1 MGSLRASLSFY
12 KWMDWQICFLTTSR
26 KQARFILLSE
36 HTRVHDLIT
45 FAHFLDL
52 ITMNFLELC
61 FSDLILPTY
70 PCHLDLS
77 QVYDTFLLGSNLIL
91 LLFLGKHQIFP
102 GFGLMASLPFPDENS
117 VLTAK
122 FRDLTSALGVDR
134 EVSRT
139 HK

>member
-1 MGSLRASLSFY
+1 
-12 KWMDWQICFLTTSR
+12 MDWQICFLTTSR

-52 ITMNFLELC
+52 ITMNSLELC

-102 GFGLMASLPFPDENS
+102 GFGLMASLPFSDENS